1 MFTQGSISHRGGRAD
16 ALSASCFPTE
26 GFHAADAEF
35 MLKRGHWALR
45 RQSSVRRLSI
55 CSYTDIRNTPAI
67 PDASYGISP
76 LNGSSSFGEV
86 SFCASCLVQDITENT
101 NNEVISSLGYI
112 GFTLCNGFKKITC
125 NSTKNK
131 LLNGQVSAVIR
142 LCVSLL

>member
-1 MFTQGSISHRGGRAD
+1 MGIEEAELRAPFVHIVPILISGI
-16 ALSASCFPTE
+16 
-26 GFHAADAEF
+26 
-35 MLKRGHWALR
+35 
-45 RQSSVRRLSI
+45 RLL
-55 CSYTDIRNTPAI
+55 

-101 NNEVISSLGYI
+101 SKEVISSLGYI
-112 GFTLCNGFKKITC
+112 GFTLRNGFKKITC